1 MKTKTDKTATG
12 KSALDIVKT
21 ARDRMAEAVEADREN
36 RARDMDDLE
45 KLIGRQ
51 WPDKIRQQREA
62 DGKPC
67 LTINRLPQ
75 FVRQVTGDIRRMNP
89 AIRVSPTDNKASEEV
104 AEIYEGLIRH
114 IEQRSEASTVYEQ
127 TTEQAAASSIG
138 WFRLVNE
145 WEREDSF
152 DQEIRIERIRNA
164 FSVYCDPA
172 AQKTTREDARFLF
185 ITETMRKEDFDA
197 AYPGKTA
204 ADVEKDPETDGL
216 EHWHNEG
223 KVVVAEYFWREPVE
237 RELVLLA
244 DGSTIFRD
252 EAARDIDE
260 IHIVRTRKVQTDK
273 IMWAKISGVD
283 VLEGP
288 QEVPCKYIPVFAVTG
303 EEWHVGEEVYRS
315 SVIRFAKDP
324 QQLYNFMRS
333 ASAEVVT
340 MQPKAPY
347 VGTLMQFQGLE
358 RFWQN
363 ANSANYSFLP
373 YNPDPKAPGP
383 PQRQQPPVASQGL
396 ATEAM
401 QAAED
406 MKATTGVYDAALGNQ
421 SNETSGVA
429 IRQRQMESDVS
440 TSIYS
445 DNMAAAIAACGRALV
460 SMIPRVYDTQRVIK
474 ILGEDGQAKDVE
486 VNGQVYEQGQPMPV
500 NDLTIG
506 SYDVRVSVGPNY
518 STRRQETAEGMM
530 EFIRV
535 VPGAAQIISDLI
547 AKAMDWPDAE
557 RIAERLAK
565 TLPPGVRDADDM
577 SPEEQQA
584 MQQAQQQAMQ
594 EQAVQAQM
602 MQAAQQIEMRKAM
615 AETTEAEADAE
626 KARFE
631 AAQKQIELMMQS
643 GQMQAA
649 IQQAVQQQVVQVL
662 MASSAGAAT
671 PPMMG

>member
-1 MKTKTDKTATG
+1 MKTDTKAKTG
-12 KSALDIVKT
+12 KASADIVKA

-89 AIRVSPTDNKASEEV
+89 ALRVSPTDNKASEEV

-114 IEQRSEASTVYEQ
+114 IEQRSDASTVYEQ
-127 TTEQAAASSIG
+127 ATEQAAASSIG

-172 AQKTTREDARFLF
+172 AQKSTREDARYLF
-185 ITETMRKEDFDA
+185 ITETMRKEDFEE

-204 ADVEKDPETDGL
+204 VDVEKDAETDGL

-237 RELVLLA
+237 RELVLLS
-244 DGSTIFRD
+244 DGSTIFKD
-252 EAARDIDE
+252 EASRDIED
-260 IHIVRTRKVQTDK
+260 IHIVRTRKVQTDR

-340 MQPKAPY
+340 LQPKAPFI
-347 VGTLMQFQGLE
+347 GTLKQFQGLE
-358 RFWQN
+358 RFWTN
-363 ANSANYSFLP
+363 ANTANYSFLP
-373 YNPDPKAPGP
+373 YNPDEKAPGP
-383 PQRQQPPVASQGL
+383 PQRQNPPVASQGL

-460 SMIPRVYDTQRVIK
+460 SMIPRVYDTNRIVK

-486 VNGQVYEQGQPMPV
+486 INAQVYEEGQPMPV

-506 SYDVRVSVGPNY
+506 SYDVRISVGPNY

-535 VPGAAQIISDLI
+535 VPGAAQLISDLI

-565 TLPPGVRDADDM
+565 ALPPGMRDQEDL

-584 MQQAQQQAMQ
+584 QMQAMQQQAMQ
-594 EQAVQAQM
+594 AQA
-602 MQAAQQIEMRKAM
+602 MQQAQQIEMRKAM

-631 AAQKQIELMMQS
+631 AAQKQVELMLQT
-643 GQMQAA
+643 GQVQAA
-649 IQQAVQQQVVQVL
+649 IQQAVQQQVAQVL
-662 MASSAGAAT
+662 MASRVGAAT
-671 PPMMG
+671 PPIMG